1 METIRKGSWGE
12 AVKTLQTK
20 LGITA
25 DGIFGAKTEA
35 AVMDY
40 QAKHG
45 LAIDGIVGAKTWAA
59 LLGRNS
65 EKPNFS
71 DDSEIEIVQAHLNV
85 GITKCT
91 GRQIKYI
98 AVHYT
103 AGASGKAGS
112 AKAIRNVFVKRCSQK
127 GKGGSADFAVDDEQ
141 IVQFNPDLR
150 NYYCWSVGDAKNKY
164 SSGGR
169 LYKTATNKNTV
180 SIEICSNLKKGA
192 DDHSANH
199 AGWTFTAAALDNAR
213 KLIRYLMKKYN
224 VPKAN
229 VVRHYDVSGKLCPG
243 VIGWND
249 EAIYTTAGVRTKEKN
264 NSDKW
269 QEFWDSI

>member
-1 METIRKGSWGE
+1 METIRKGSRGE

-25 DGIFGAKTEA
+25 DGIFGAQTEL
-35 AVMDY
+35 AVKNF
-40 QAKHG
+40 QREKG

-59 LLGRNS
+59 LGVSSS
-65 EKPNFS
+65 EKPNNS
-71 DDSEIEIVQAHLNV
+71 DDIKIEKAPISVH
-85 GITKCT
+85 ITKST
-91 GRQIKYI
+91 GRPIKYI

-103 AGASGKAGS
+103 AGASSKAGS
-112 AKAIRNVFVKRCSQK
+112 AKAVRNVFNKKESR
-127 GKGGSADFAVDDEQ
+127 GASADFAVDDAT
-141 IVQFNPDLR
+141 IVQINPDLK

-180 SIEICSNLKKGA
+180 SIEICSNLAKGA
-192 DDHSANH
+192 NKDAANH
-199 AGWTFTAAALDNAR
+199 AGWTFTGAALDNAR
-213 KLIRYLMKKYN
+213 KLIRYLMKKYS

-249 EAIYTTAGVRTKEKN
+249 EAVYSTDGKRTAEKN
-264 NSDKW
+264 NSDAWKA
-269 QEFWDSI
+269 FWESV

>member
-1 METIRKGSWGE
+1 METIKKGSKGA

-25 DGIFGAKTEA
+25 DGIFGANTET
-35 AVMDY
+35 AVKNF
-40 QAKHG
+40 QREKG
-45 LAIDGIVGAKTWAA
+45 FAIDGIVGAKTWAA
-59 LLGRNS
+59 LGVSSNS

-71 DDSEIEIVQAHLNV
+71 DIEIAQAHLNV

-91 GRQIKYI
+91 GRHIKYI

-103 AGASGKAGS
+103 AGASSKAGS

-127 GKGGSADFAVDDEQ
+127 GKGGSADFAVDDST
-141 IVQFNPDLR
+141 IVQFNPDIR
-150 NYYCWSVGDAKNKY
+150 NYFCWSVGDPKNKY

-169 LYKTATNKNTV
+169 LYGKTKNSNTI
-180 SIEICSNLKKGA
+180 SIEICSNLAKGA
-192 DDHSANH
+192 SASAANH

-213 KLIRYLMKKYN
+213 KLIRYLMAKYN

-249 EAIYTTAGVRTKEKN
+249 ESIYTIAGERTKEKN

>member
-1 METIRKGSWGE
+1 METIRKGSRGE
-12 AVKTLQTK
+12 AVKILQTK

-25 DGIFGAKTEA
+25 DGIFGANTET
-35 AVMDY
+35 AVKDF
-40 QAKHG
+40 QHKSG
-45 LAIDGIVGAKTWAA
+45 LVADGIVGAKTWAA
-59 LLGRNS
+59 LLGGNS
-65 EKPNFS
+65 EKPNLS
-71 DDSEIEIVQAHLNV
+71 DIEIVQAHISTH
-85 GITKCT
+85 ITKKV
-91 GRQIKYI
+91 GRKIDYI

-103 AGASGKAGS
+103 AGASSKAGS
-112 AKAIRNVFVKRCSQK
+112 AKAVRNVFNKKESR
-127 GKGGSADFAVDDEQ
+127 GASADFAIDDET
-141 IVQFNPDLR
+141 IVQINPDLR

-249 EAIYTTAGVRTKEKN
+249 EAVYSTDGKRTAEKN
-264 NSDKW
+264 NSDAW
-269 QEFWDSI
+269 QAFWESI

>member
-1 METIRKGSWGE
+1 METIRKGSRGE

-25 DGIFGAKTEA
+25 DGIFGANTET
-35 AVMDY
+35 AVKNF
-40 QAKHG
+40 QREKG
-45 LAIDGIVGAKTWAA
+45 LVIDGIVGAKTWAA

-71 DDSEIEIVQAHLNV
+71 DNSDIEIVPAYISTH
-85 GITKCT
+85 ITKSA
-91 GRQIKYI
+91 GRKIDYI

-103 AGASGKAGS
+103 AGVSSKAGS
-112 AKAIRNVFVKRCSQK
+112 AKAVRNVFNKKESR
-127 GKGGSADFAVDDEQ
+127 GASADFAVDDAT
-141 IVQFNPDLR
+141 IVQINPDLR

-180 SIEICSNLKKGA
+180 SIEICSNLAKGA
-192 DDHSANH
+192 NKDAANH
-199 AGWTFTAAALDNAR
+199 AGWTFTGAALDNAR

-243 VIGWND
+243 VLGWND
-249 EAIYTTAGVRTKEKN
+249 EAIYTTAGERTKEKN
-264 NSDKW
+264 NSDAW
-269 QEFWDSI
+269 QAFWESI